1 MNTTFSL
8 AKLMVLRLLNDE
20 EDPDSDYGA
29 PLTGATYTAELLRDA
44 IHAALNAITKRIGK
58 PSVFTVEAD
67 YTPGDIPEDL
77 ISIEGVYDNLKG
89 LFLPKISLRADK
101 GVMISSETDNAWTDY
116 PSGSI
121 TFVNDLPEEGATIYY
136 SAGWDKPVDDDDFLE
151 PPAYTLYAI
160 ILYAASWCLLQEAS
174 GSANVRQFTTKV
186 DAGSPTD
193 IPAKD
198 MSDFFLKRY
207 EVELQNLPAQ
217 ERGTI
222 R

>member
-1 MNTTFSL
+1 MDTTL
-8 AKLMVLRLLNDE
+8 YKAKSMVMRLLSDDE
-20 EDPDSDYGA
+20 DTESDYGA
-29 PLTGATYTAELLRDA
+29 PLSGGTYNADLLVDA

-58 PSVFTVEAD
+58 PSIFTVEAD

-89 LFLPKISLRADK
+89 LFLPKIAMHADR

-160 ILYAASWCLLQEAS
+160 VLYAASWCLLQQAS
-174 GSANVRQFTTKV
+174 GSADVRQFTTKV
-186 DAGSPTD
+186 DAGKPTD

-207 EVELQNLPAQ
+207 EIELQNLPSQ
-217 ERGTI
+217 ERGTV